1 MSQAFSNERL
11 LQSIYIL
18 IYALLPHSTLQ
29 IIHENIIYIGRH
41 TYIHILHG
49 KMNLTRRCS
58 RHATHHTRATH
69 IPTTQTHTHLQT
81 ARRSTRSIY
90 TIYIG
95 GEQACELRLNGRARA
110 SIGLVSLRKPIIP
123 AHTTVCARAR
133 GECAVCCVLL
143 VMSARFVS
151 RSTVE
156 SSALLFCAVQSV
168 SVCLCVVTLNCW
180 WNIYI
185 YIYIERMASAHSL
198 ARV

>member
-18 IYALLPHSTLQ
+18 IYALLHHSTLQ

-90 TIYIG
+90 TTIYIG

-110 SIGLVSLRKPIIP
+110 LRSVSYLSANQLSPRIRPCV
-123 AHTTVCARAR
+123 HARAVSVL
-133 GECAVCCVLL
+133 CAVCCWSCLRVSFRVQPSSRVLCC
-143 VMSARFVS
+143 FV
-151 RSTVE
+151 
-156 SSALLFCAVQSV
+156 LCK
-168 SVCLCVVTLNCW
+168 VCLCACVL
-180 WNIYI
+180 
-185 YIYIERMASAHSL
+185 
-198 ARV
+198 